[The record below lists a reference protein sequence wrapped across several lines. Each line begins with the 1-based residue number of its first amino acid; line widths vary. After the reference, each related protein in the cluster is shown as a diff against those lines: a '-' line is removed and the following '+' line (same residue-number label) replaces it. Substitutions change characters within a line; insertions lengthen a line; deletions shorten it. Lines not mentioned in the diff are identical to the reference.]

1 MFFYLF
7 YNSSILKNNSEQ
19 QKNIST
25 LIYGSIIYIILHS
38 ILFFKNNSDFIV
50 NFQKYFW
57 ILFTLDCIA
66 VLFTHISKN
75 DTIFINKL
83 NFEKDNIKNELQQVK
98 NTIPIIKKKASSKKN
113 INIQI
118 KPKKNVRFDDSKSE
132 TDVNSDVNSEV
143 GSASGS
149 DYDLDEF
156 EKMLTEN

>member
-1 MFFYLF
+1 MFFYLL
-7 YNSSILKNNSEQ
+7 YNSSLLKSNSEQ

-75 DTIFINKL
+75 DFINKL
-83 NFEKDNIKNELQQVK
+83 NFEKKILNLNFKL
-98 NTIPIIKKKASSKKN
+98 
-113 INIQI
+113 
-118 KPKKNVRFDDSKSE
+118 
-132 TDVNSDVNSEV
+132 
-143 GSASGS
+143 
-149 DYDLDEF
+149 
-156 EKMLTEN
+156 